1 MPRYF
6 IGTCYKI
13 VSFKINIKMPTNV
26 RLLFYY
32 LRFELHTDQAVQMF
46 LSSFI
51 NRDTVILFKGEQY
64 PTNAVA
70 IVLSNAT

>member
-1 MPRYF
+1 
-6 IGTCYKI
+6 
-13 VSFKINIKMPTNV
+13 
-26 RLLFYY
+26 
-32 LRFELHTDQAVQMF
+32 MF